1 MKTTGNTST
10 RCRAF
15 TVMEVIGVLVIV
27 VVLCALMI
35 QPMYRIMDDA
45 KLAADLRSIAQL
57 QQATEEYFK
66 AKGTFAGPNGSVLT
80 WSNNAYEYWDRQVLL
95 PERFL
100 DRTFKTK
107 LGTDSYIRLV
117 RITSSGAAI
126 TSQAGTVGHLAAFNC
141 NNGLYDLT
149 GQYAANSAPEN
160 PLNAYALARPPG
172 PPPTITPWWLAGLKA
187 VARQPLLACYNLP
200 SGTDPPPVV
209 PGGGNLPPD
218 VQYPGFDPYSQRTTF
233 AAADPNNPV
242 IVAELVLENVRVGDA
257 YRLSVSMEG
266 YAQSIW
272 HYWDVLGRVKYDM
285 YDVGTTQTQ
294 KRGIVFIYLGRMPI
308 R

>member
-1 MKTTGNTST
+1 MKITSNTSD

-15 TVMEVIGVLVIV
+15 TVLEVIGVLVIV
-27 VVLCALMI
+27 VTLCALMI

-45 KLAADLRSIAQL
+45 RLASDLRSIAQL

-66 AKGTFAGPNGSVLT
+66 VKGTFAGPNGSVLT
-80 WSNNAYEYWDRQVLL
+80 WSNNAYEYWDRQVLM

-149 GQYAANSAPEN
+149 GQYAAKPAPEK

-172 PPPTITPWWLAGLKA
+172 PPPSNPWWLAGIKA
-187 VARQPLLACYNLP
+187 AARQPLLACYDLP
-200 SGTDPPPVV
+200 SGTTPPPAI
-209 PGGGNLPPD
+209 PGGGTLPPNP
-218 VQYPGFDPYSQRTTF
+218 QYPNYDPYSSRTVF
-233 AAADPNNPV
+233 AAADPSNPV

-257 YRLSVSMEG
+257 YRLSASIEG
-266 YAQSIW
+266 YAQSVW
-272 HYWDVLGRVKYDM
+272 AYWDVLGRVKYDM
-285 YDVGTTQTQ
+285 YNVGTTQTQ
-294 KRGIVFIYLGRMPI
+294 QRGIVFIYLGRVPI